1 MADQSLTDQIAET
14 VDGAEL
20 EQLDAAAQP
29 TSEDDSFADIV
40 SDIVDGATTAEEV
53 EDRISDWLN
62 ETFDI
67 PFVPEAIEGKLFG
80 LAVDAV
86 KAAAV
91 QTAKRLA

>member
-1 MADQSLTDQIAET
+1 MSKQALTDQIAET

-29 TSEDDSFADIV
+29 TSDDDSFADIV
-40 SDIVDGATTAEEV
+40 SDIVEGDTTAGEV
-53 EDRISDWLN
+53 DDRVSAWLN
-62 ETFDI
+62 DTFDI
-67 PFVPEAIEGKLFG
+67 PFVPEAIEAKLFG